1 MDNDQPPPTD
11 WELVKRARSGHVGSF
26 HELVDR
32 HAPMLYGLAMRLVGR
47 AEDAQDLVQETFSG
61 AFRGLRAFGGRSA
74 VKTWLSQI
82 LVRQA
87 ARYYKKE
94 YRRRAILL
102 DQRPTATGPPGQSR
116 ADLRMDIAEAILA
129 LEPPYREII
138 VLRELQG
145 MTYDEI
151 AAVLRVPRGTVE
163 SRLFRARRR
172 LQELLKE
179 YFFGPRPGAGEKESG
194 AAP

>member
-11 WELVKRARSGHVGSF
+11 WELVKRARSGNYGCF

-32 HAPMLYGLAMRLVGR
+32 HAPMLYGLAVRLVGR

-61 AFRGLRAFGGRSA
+61 AFRGLGAFGARSS

-87 ARYYKKE
+87 ARYYKNE
-94 YRRRAILL
+94 RRRRAILL
-102 DQRPTATGPPGQSR
+102 EHQKTAAAEDPPGQGR
-116 ADLRMDIAEAILA
+116 ADLRMDIAGAILV
-129 LEPPYREII
+129 LEPPHREVI

-151 AAVLRVPRGTVE
+151 AAVLGVPRGTVE

-172 LQELLKE
+172 LQELLGD
-179 YFFGPRPGAGEKESG
+179 YLGRGVQGRPDA
-194 AAP
+194 

>member
-1 MDNDQPPPTD
+1 
-11 WELVKRARSGHVGSF
+11 
-26 HELVDR
+26 
-32 HAPMLYGLAMRLVGR
+32 MLYGLAMRLVGR

-61 AFRGLRAFGGRSA
+61 AFRGLRAFGARSS

-102 DQRPTATGPPGQSR
+102 DQRPTAATPPGQSR

-179 YFFGPRPGAGEKESG
+179 YFGSGVGEKKPG